1 MCQRM
6 NWCSMSHTSVFH
18 AEINIAPL
26 VYMYDIMYAVMPFIK
41 TEMRQGSYTIHKLRN
56 LTTVAQ
62 FINGPLVGRFT
73 ICATIYKLL
82 RKLLIH
88 KLRSAIYKLRKFTI
102 CAQHY
107 HLEVL
112 LSSTL
117 S

>member
-1 MCQRM
+1 
-6 NWCSMSHTSVFH
+6 MSHTSVFH

-102 CAQHY
+102 CAQHNDDDDD
-107 HLEVL
+107 
-112 LSSTL
+112 
-117 S
+117 